1 MLFTEKKIQI
11 RHKSLILYELPDYYG
26 SSNSKSWQQRIL
38 QIKEDQKK
46 AYSGQLTQGA
56 KKRLTKAVD
65 LMCQSVKTKKVYN
78 RVLDRNVTHRL
89 SYITLT
95 VSQHENLTA
104 REVYDKGFKQFLQW
118 LRRSQKVNT
127 YIWKCEVQ
135 KRGQI
140 HYHITTPSYI
150 FYQDIRDKWNNI
162 QRGNGWLEDYYK
174 LKGHYDPNSTDI
186 HEVRK
191 VNNLSGY
198 LIKEFCKAIQNPN
211 TTGKI
216 WDCSLNLKKWGYY
229 TINEN
234 ECKNDLMSSLID
246 KNKVEAIP
254 TDHCVILKM
263 KTAQVIDVM
272 DLKEVIAYDD
282 FLTMIRTYK
291 REEFSEGKKKTNE
304 HTKPIKQ

>member
-26 SSNSKSWQQRIL
+26 SSSNKNWQQRII
-38 QIKEDQKK
+38 QIKEDKKK

-56 KKRLTKAVD
+56 KKRLTKAID
-65 LMCQSVKTKKVYN
+65 MMCQTVKKVKIYS
-78 RVLDRNVTHRL
+78 RVLDKNVSHRL
-89 SYITLT
+89 SFITIT
-95 VSQHENLTA
+95 VSQHKNLTA

-118 LRRSQKVNT
+118 LRRSKKVNT

-162 QRGNGWLEDYYK
+162 QRQNNWLDDYYK

-186 HEVRK
+186 KEVRK

-198 LIKEFCKAIQNPN
+198 LMKEFCKTIQNPN

-216 WDCSLNLKKWGYY
+216 WDCSLNLKKWRYY
-229 TINEN
+229 TINETDEKEN
-234 ECKNDLMSSLID
+234 IMSELID
-246 KNKVEAIP
+246 KNKVEVIP
-254 TDHCVILKM
+254 TDFCIILKM
-263 KTAQVIDVM
+263 KSATTVDVM
-272 DLKEVIAYDD
+272 NLKEVKGYDD

-291 REEFSEGKKKTNE
+291 RD
-304 HTKPIKQ
+304 